1 MILIRKNILIYFKE
15 KIFLKC
21 NLHTTVSNIYL
32 ATFIDG
38 IHFFDA
44 SSGNEKQLAIKNG
57 KKGSSLKLDKNSDN
71 LAVVKY
77 GENLKPGCH
86 VDVECNEDLI

>member
-1 MILIRKNILIYFKE
+1 
-15 KIFLKC
+15 
-21 NLHTTVSNIYL
+21 
-32 ATFIDG
+32 
-38 IHFFDA
+38 
-44 SSGNEKQLAIKNG
+44 LAIKNG
-57 KKGSSLKLDKNSDN
+57 KKGSFLKLDKNSDN